1 MKVIRIKNI
10 LAQNWPIGIFHHC
23 VRTLSWFVPTMSTL
37 LYIPT
42 VILEGNCCDTRQ
54 PILKLSFSEKAT
66 KIWKNYPLV
75 LTLLSKNSCFVKKS
89 GRFFQILWPSHNFL
103 TLPYFSTFMNF
114 IPDSVSANTTLA
126 YFNGFRL
133 SKADVFSWN
142 PFKKTSVY
150 LVETSAEPGKDIND
164 FWRGKFPINKHCL
177 FVCLFACLISDLEHF
192 KCLCIYG
199 CIFKQTFSWIPVE
212 F

>member
-1 MKVIRIKNI
+1 MVNHENQFKS
-10 LAQNWPIGIFHHC
+10 C
-23 VRTLSWFVPTMSTL
+23 S
-37 LYIPT
+37 
-42 VILEGNCCDTRQ
+42 
-54 PILKLSFSEKAT
+54 LKFSFSKKAT
-66 KIWKNYPLV
+66 NLSLV

-177 FVCLFACLISDLEHF
+177 FVCLFDLGF
-192 KCLCIYG
+192 RAFQMSMYLRVY
-199 CIFKQTFSWIPVE
+199 F
-212 F
+212 

>member
-1 MKVIRIKNI
+1 MKPKNYEV
-10 LAQNWPIGIFHHC
+10 AN
-23 VRTLSWFVPTMSTL
+23 VRYSEKRPRKSEKNLFV
-37 LYIPT
+37 
-42 VILEGNCCDTRQ
+42 
-54 PILKLSFSEKAT
+54 LKLCTKSFH
-66 KIWKNYPLV
+66 
-75 LTLLSKNSCFVKKS
+75 KS

-199 CIFKQTFSWIPVE
+199 CIFKQTYSVE
-212 F
+212 SP